1 MVDSVIGGA
10 SVVDSVVGGAAVVDS
25 VVGGASVVDSV
36 VGGASVVASVVGG
49 ASVVASVVGGA
60 SVVVGVGS
68 GRQMLHD
75 EYCSV
80 SPHSPVV
87 TTSGSTVPRQL
98 FTVRVVIRQVSDGS
112 IWPLL
117 FESPVKQA
125 NFSTRIQG

>member
-1 MVDSVIGGA
+1 MVVAGGASVVEVVAGGASVVEVVAGGA
-10 SVVDSVVGGAAVVDS
+10 SVVDVVT
-25 VVGGASVVDSV
+25 GGASVVEVVTGGAEV
-36 VGGASVVASVVGG
+36 VGS
-49 ASVVASVVGGA
+49 
-60 SVVVGVGS
+60 GS
-68 GRQMLHD
+68 GRQMWHD

-98 FTVRVVIRQVSDGS
+98 LTVRVVIRQVSVGS
-112 IWPLL
+112 ILPLP